1 MDQMPC
7 AEAMQ
12 GKAKILQSII
22 VVVSFNIYEKYHF
35 LSNIIVFAFPII
47 YFHLKV
53 GFGGFKTLLAMI
65 KGAE

>member
-12 GKAKILQSII
+12 GKANILQSII

-47 YFHLKV
+47 YFRLKV
-53 GFGGFKTLLAMI
+53 GFGAFETSWAMM
-65 KGAE
+65 KDAE